1 MLFAMIYMMSEV
13 FQIYEA
19 YLMMRCFFKE
29 CRVSRKAEFLMYVG
43 LLVVKTVP
51 YTFIGIPIVTLI
63 CSYGGTL
70 LATMFYK
77 GSFRKR
83 ILSGTLMFIS
93 IVMAECIVALFSGY
107 VDMDIFESSEY
118 NSIFGFICLP
128 LVQFLVV
135 LLVRNFKNI
144 SEGETVPTSYWIM
157 SISLPL
163 SSVVLYSIIYRQRD
177 LEILDLFFS
186 ACILFIINIFVLY
199 LYDRQIEAFRIKQEK
214 ETLQMQNQYQL
225 NQLELMNQMVEQS
238 RELRHDFLKH
248 ISMISYMNEQREEK
262 RLAAYLEEIQGNIE
276 NRQRYADTGNFVLDG
291 LLNYKIQEAMANGIR
306 MEMDVVVPE
315 DLELSVYDM
324 NVILTNLLDNSIE
337 AVRQSKDDEDKKI
350 EVHISY
356 SKKRLVIR
364 VENPFDGV
372 VRQEDGHFVTTKEER
387 EAHGYGMKNVE
398 QMVKKYDGLFKVK
411 TAENAFIVEVCLFL
425 E

>member
-19 YLMMRCFFKE
+19 YLLMRCFFKE
-29 CRVSRKAEFLMYVG
+29 CRVSRKVEFLMYVG

-337 AVRQSKDDEDKKI
+337 AVRQSKDEEDKKI

-398 QMVKKYDGLFKVK
+398 QMVKKYDGLFEVK